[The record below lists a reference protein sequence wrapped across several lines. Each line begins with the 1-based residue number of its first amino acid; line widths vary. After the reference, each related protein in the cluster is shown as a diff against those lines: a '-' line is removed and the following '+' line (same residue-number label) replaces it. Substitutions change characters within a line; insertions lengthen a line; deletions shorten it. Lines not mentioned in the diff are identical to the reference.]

1 MAVPAKRVATELFK
15 NPTLSDVTVKQIS
28 TYGTVREYYT
38 HKMVLCMESRFFHRA
53 FRGNFKIA
61 KQAGD
66 DTVKHVLIPMGV
78 SIVAD
83 KYQIDMLYWLAIKDV
98 LTLLSEK
105 DSSNFVLLNAT
116 IASTMSKTVRLTKR
130 HARPILRSLK
140 TWLWP

>member
-1 MAVPAKRVATELFK
+1 
-15 NPTLSDVTVKQIS
+15 
-28 TYGTVREYYT
+28 
-38 HKMVLCMESRFFHRA
+38 
-53 FRGNFKIA
+53 
-61 KQAGD
+61 
-66 DTVKHVLIPMGV
+66 MGV

-98 LTLLSEK
+98 LKLLSEK

-116 IASTMSKTVRLTKR
+116 IASTMSKVRPKALRWVKRLPLSFSMGSASSQTVRLTKR